1 MSSIPAPTRTW
12 PPLSSRLGSV
22 WYRHYRVYVK
32 NLVSNGLPPFLEPL
46 IFLAGIGLGMAR
58 YVVSMDNLPYIV
70 FLATGLP
77 ITAAMFTA
85 AFECSFGTFIRLE
98 FEKVYDGMLAA
109 PITVNNLLVGE
120 ILWAGSKGLFFSLAV
135 VCVEAI
141 FGIVPIPLSFAV
153 CLVGFL
159 TGIMFASISLFVT
172 SFVSTINHFNF
183 YFTGFLSPMFFFSGV
198 VFPLSNL
205 PPFLRPIAEI
215 FPLTHAVRMARE
227 IARGQLT
234 TWFPID
240 LGCIAVFTVV
250 MGFFA
255 IRRLRRR
262 LIQ

>member
-1 MSSIPAPTRTW
+1 MSSAAAY
-12 PPLSSRLGSV
+12 PPLARRMGSV

-32 NLVSNGLPPFLEPL
+32 SLLSNGLPPFLEPL
-46 IFLAGIGLGMAR
+46 IFLAGVGLGMGR
-58 YVVSMDNLPYIV
+58 YITTMDNLPYIT

-98 FEKVYDGMLAA
+98 FDKIYDGMLAA
-109 PITVNNLLVGE
+109 PITVNNLLIGE

-135 VCVEAI
+135 ICVESL
-141 FGIVPIPLSFAV
+141 FGIVPMPRMLLAGII
-153 CLVGFL
+153 GFL
-159 TGIMFASISLFVT
+159 TGVMFAAISLFVT
-172 SFVSTINHFNF
+172 SLVSSINQFNF

-198 VFPLSNL
+198 VFPVANL
-205 PPFLRPIAEI
+205 PAVLRPIAEI
-215 FPLTHAVRMARE
+215 FPLTHSVRIVRE

-234 TWFPID
+234 AMA
-240 LGCIAVFTVV
+240 AVDAGAILLFILLA
-250 MGFFA
+250 GFFA